1 MNLAPYIAD
10 LLYENDCVVLPGF
23 GALVANPHEAHIQQ
37 LTKKI
42 YPPYKKLSFNA
53 KLKENDGLLAKHVSE
68 NKGIS
73 YDDALDLIG
82 GEIKSWAK
90 ELRDGK
96 QIKLE
101 HIGSFSLMQG
111 KALSFTP
118 SRDKN
123 FLLASYGLSPVAL
136 EEIGEKPS
144 LADKVERSIEHES
157 RAIPKERIKYRV
169 PALIYV
175 FMSVPL
181 LLYVLWLS
189 TQTNLFRG
197 DSFVI
202 SDLNPFTEKLCEAY
216 KLREDIPSVLTI
228 PEPDQTMKRLLEISP
243 EYDYLGVDFKENKV
257 FPNEKK
263 GIFVRMLK
271 AKAAKPVSSRV
282 VIDQPDPS
290 LRYHLI
296 TGCFSI
302 RSNAERMVR
311 KMRREGFNASIID
324 QKGGLYRVSGASF
337 AQRAEAT
344 AKLDVVRQYSDGTW
358 LLIK

>member
-1 MNLAPYIAD
+1 M
-10 LLYENDCVVLPGF
+10 PGF

-53 KLKENDGLLAKHVSE
+53 KLKENDGLLVKHCSE
-68 NKGIS
+68 KEGIS
-73 YDDALDLIG
+73 YDDALKLLGEEINNWQKDLYN
-82 GEIKSWAK
+82 
-90 ELRDGK
+90 GK
-96 QIKLE
+96 QVKLE
-101 HIGSFSLMQG
+101 QIGSFSLVEG
-111 KALSFTP
+111 RVLSFSP

-123 FLLASYGLSPVAL
+123 FLLASYGLSPIAI
-136 EEIGEKPS
+136 EELSPEPS
-144 LADKVERSIEHES
+144 LAEKVERSIAHKS
-157 RAIPKERIKYRV
+157 RTIPKEKIRYRV

-175 FMSVPL
+175 FMAVPL

-189 TQTNLFRG
+189 TQTNLFKG
-197 DSFVI
+197 ESFVI
-202 SDLNPFTEKLCEAY
+202 SDLNPFTEKLCETY
-216 KLREDIPSVLTI
+216 KLRQETPGVLRI
-228 PEPDQTMKRLLEISP
+228 PEPEEPMKKLLQISAAN
-243 EYDYLGVDFKENKV
+243 EYLGVDFKANKV

-263 GIFVRMLK
+263 GIFVSMLK
-271 AKAAKPVSSRV
+271 AKAAKPVTSKV
-282 VIDQPDPS
+282 AVEQPNPP

-296 TGCFSI
+296 TGCFSV

-337 AQRAEAT
+337 AQRDEAT
-344 AKLDVVRQYSDGTW
+344 ARLDDIRQYSDGSW